1 MCARYCYYTIE
12 LLYRSVGAFYQ
23 FRFDERKTGFLM
35 VKLYECTF
43 TVYVLL
49 LLCIQ
54 TKRTPKVRKT
64 LYEYSMN
71 TRVNYALHTAYIRV
85 LLFSICTA
93 AQLAPS
99 KINILKFCQR
109 SALKNFFVSAFVST
123 WRL

>member
-1 MCARYCYYTIE
+1 VCARYCYYTIE
-12 LLYRSVGAFYQ
+12 LYRSVGAFYQ

-64 LYEYSMN
+64 LYVIYEY
-71 TRVNYALHTAYIRV
+71 
-85 LLFSICTA
+85 
-93 AQLAPS
+93 
-99 KINILKFCQR
+99 
-109 SALKNFFVSAFVST
+109 
-123 WRL
+123 